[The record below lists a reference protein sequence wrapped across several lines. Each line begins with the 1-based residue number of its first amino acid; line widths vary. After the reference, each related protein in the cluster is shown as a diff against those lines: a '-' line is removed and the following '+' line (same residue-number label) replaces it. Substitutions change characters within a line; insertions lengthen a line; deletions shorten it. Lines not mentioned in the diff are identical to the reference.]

1 MCAAAGLA
9 EKERA
14 LISQHA
20 KAALAAKK
28 AQEVKLGGPQIKK
41 AAT

>member
-1 MCAAAGLA
+1 MCAAGLA

-14 LISQHA
+14 LISQHT
-20 KAALAAKK
+20 KAPLAAKK
-28 AQEVKLGGPQIKK
+28 AQGVKFGGPQIKE